1 MYNYLKFLLNNNI
14 GSRNMYPPLNRQKAY
29 KLKGSFPV
37 SEKVGRNGLWLPSS
51 SQLTDEDIDFVC
63 EKVNE
68 FYLG

>member
-1 MYNYLKFLLNNNI
+1 
-14 GSRNMYPPLNRQKAY
+14 MYPPLNKQKIY
-29 KLKGSFPV
+29 FSNNDYEISNLIG
-37 SEKVGRNGLWLPSS
+37 EKGLWLPSS